1 VFLGVIRSHQ
11 IVQLETIHFG
21 YLKCMEPLN
30 SKASCRPVPVAPR
43 LARSPAAAGHS
54 ASAAKALAEAAGAP
68 GKGRVWQREIQR
80 FSWDVDWN

>member
-1 VFLGVIRSHQ
+1 
-11 IVQLETIHFG
+11 
-21 YLKCMEPLN
+21 MEPLN

-43 LARSPAAAGHS
+43 LARSPAAAGHP

-80 FSWDVDWN
+80 FSWDVNIKHGDGEREREWLNMLKPQR